1 MNLKKILSFAI
12 GPIGSAALG
21 FLTLPIITWL
31 YSPEDVGRISMLNI
45 AISFCVL
52 LFSLGLDQ
60 SYVREY
66 HETSSKGVLL
76 KSAIYPGFLILL
88 LISFVFIIINP
99 PLLSLLLF
107 DENNYI
113 LSLLTILILLACFV
127 SRFLSLI
134 LRMKEKG
141 LAYSLSQL
149 MPKLVIISAI
159 GIFYLFSDQYTFM
172 QLMLANVFGFV
183 FVLIIMALNTKDEW
197 MDAMKSSLSID
208 KIKTMLCFG
217 YPLIL
222 GGLAFWGVTAADRM
236 FLRAMSTFEQLAIF
250 SVAVSFASA
259 ATIIQSVFSTI
270 WAPIVYRVLNTDDGA
285 LELVNKASRY
295 MLVAV
300 VYLFCIC
307 GLLSWVVDLFLPSN
321 YGSVKFILIAC
332 LGYPLLY
339 TLSETTVVGIN
350 ISKKTSYSMLAALL
364 AFVINM
370 LGNYILVPRFGAAG
384 AAVSTCVTFWF
395 FFILRTEFSIMTWKS
410 MPRFEMYTFTFMCI
424 LGASC
429 SALFGDAVKYE
440 LIAYWSALLLI
451 VTVRNYREIAIL
463 LSRKTGLSSN
473 DN

>member
-66 HETSSKGVLL
+66 HESSSKGILL
-76 KSAIYPGFLILL
+76 KSAITPGLFLLLSICLIL
-88 LISFVFIIINP
+88 FFINP
-99 PLLSLLLF
+99 SMLSLLLF
-107 DENNYI
+107 DDDNYV
-113 LSLLTILILLACFV
+113 LSLLTILILVACFI

-149 MPKLVIISAI
+149 LPKLMIILVI
-159 GIFYLFSDQYTFM
+159 GIYYFFADEYSFM
-172 QLMLANVFGFV
+172 QLIIANAFGFV
-183 FVLIIMALNTKDEW
+183 FVLIIMATNTKDDWLE
-197 MDAMKSSLSID
+197 AISSSLSIE
-208 KIKTMLCFG
+208 KIKIMLRFG

-236 FLRAMSTFEQLAIF
+236 FLRVMSNFEQLAIF

-270 WAPIVYRVLNTDDGA
+270 WSPIVYKVLNTDDGA

-300 VYLFCIC
+300 VCIFCIC
-307 GLLSWVVDLFLPSN
+307 GLLSWIVDYFLPSN
-321 YGSVKFILIAC
+321 YGGVKFILVAC

-339 TLSETTVVGIN
+339 TLSETTVIGIS
-350 ISKKTSYSMLAALL
+350 ISKKTSYSMLASLL
-364 AFVINM
+364 AFVVN
-370 LGNYILVPRFGAAG
+370 LVGNFLLVPKFGAAG

-395 FFILRTEFSIMTWKS
+395 FFILRTEFSIITWKVI
-410 MPRFEMYTFTFMCI
+410 PRFEMYFFTFLCI
-424 LGASC
+424 FGASC
-429 SALFGDAVKYE
+429 SALLGESIKNEIF
-440 LIAYWSALLLI
+440 IYWLVLFIFVIL
-451 VTVRNYREIAIL
+451 RNYREL
-463 LSRKTGLSSN
+463 KFF
-473 DN
+473 

>member
-1 MNLKKILSFAI
+1 MNIKKVISFAI

-21 FLTLPIITWL
+21 FLTLPLITWL
-31 YSPEDVGRISMLNI
+31 YSPEDVGRVSMLNI
-45 AISFCVL
+45 AISFCIL

-66 HETSSKGVLL
+66 HETSKKGELL
-76 KSAIYPGFLILL
+76 KSAILPGFSLL
-88 LISFVFIIINP
+88 LLTSV
-99 PLLSLLLF
+99 LLLVKPSMLSWLLF
-107 DENNYI
+107 DESNYI
-113 LSLLTILILLACFV
+113 FSLLTILILIFTFT

-141 LAYSLSQL
+141 MAYSLSQL
-149 MPKLVIISAI
+149 IPKLVIIFVIIAYY
-159 GIFYLFSDQYTFM
+159 FFSNEYYFL
-172 QLMLANVFGFV
+172 QLMVANVIGFGS
-183 FVLIIMALNTKDEW
+183 VLLVLALSTKDDW
-197 MDAMKSSLSID
+197 IYAIQTSLNAK
-208 KIKTMLCFG
+208 KIKAMLRFG

-350 ISKKTSYSMLAALL
+350 ISKKTFYSMLAALL

-395 FFILRTEFSIMTWKS
+395 FFILRTEFSIITWKS
-410 MPRFEMYTFTFMCI
+410 MPRLEMYTFTFMCI

-429 SALFGDAVKYE
+429 SALLGDAVKYE